1 MTPRNIKIKQESRSK
16 AIEYFEKAEDN
27 YSQMYPALKNGNY
40 NAAGTLAVQCA
51 ISSADAICV
60 FEKGIRSVSHEHMDV
75 CELVKSIML
84 PEATGKSNTLKK
96 IIAKKNLIQ
105 YESRN
110 IYKNEAMEIVKLADR
125 FYKWVQSIIS
135 D

>member
-1 MTPRNIKIKQESRSK
+1 MTPRNIKIKQENRSK
-16 AIEYFEKAEDN
+16 AIEYLKKAEDN
-27 YSQMYPALKNGNY
+27 YSQMYPALKSGNY

-60 FEKGIRSVSHEHMDV
+60 FEKGSRSVSQEHMDV
-75 CELVKSIML
+75 CELVKSITL
-84 PEATGKSNTLKK
+84 PEAAGKSNTLKK

-110 IYKNEAMEIVKLADR
+110 IYKNEALEIVKLADR
-125 FYKWVQSIIS
+125 FYKWVQSVMS
-135 D
+135 N